1 MTTKHTSGPWRI
13 TSQGLLVS
21 DDNGMVLSIKNQGSL
36 MTNAELQA
44 NYALIE
50 SAPEMLE
57 ALVDAEIVL
66 GENLQFI
73 TDLADL
79 AIRQRDSETLKRL
92 EQLNGGWL
100 RLVKAI
106 AKAKGQTSLSPQD
119 KQGEV

>member
-1 MTTKHTSGPWRI
+1 MTTKHTPGPWRI

-57 ALVDAEIVL
+57 ALEDI
-66 GENLQFI
+66 LQRLED
-73 TDLADL
+73 DLFL
-79 AIRQRDSETLKRL
+79 AGVPREQHKDQRHLKRL
-92 EQLNGGWL
+92 Y
-100 RLVKAI
+100 KAI